1 MKKMLVVLAALCVY
15 GARAEERTVS
25 TAADLVAA
33 LEALNSKT
41 APAEPNVIY
50 LEPGSYDVSAY
61 SMPYWNGDGNT
72 QLPAKHLAL
81 SRVTV
86 SGKTDNPRDTV
97 IYGNGTDGIA
107 HCYYGELKHLT
118 ISNGCDTGSET
129 VDRGG
134 GVYSGTHSN
143 VIVTCCYS
151 KSIGGGVSGG
161 TWYDCTIISN
171 RSASSGGGVYSGILY
186 NCNVISNYAGNHA
199 GGCYYGTTLH
209 NCRVTGN
216 TAAATG
222 GGISGTTNTKAYI
235 DVYGGL
241 IDGNYAGKHGGGA
254 AYACF
259 YGGTVVSNN
268 VAKENG
274 GGVYGVA
281 GNFASNI
288 MICCNAAQEGG
299 GASGIAAVG
308 CEIYAN
314 SAESGGGCGAGAY
327 VDCVISNN
335 AARVGGG
342 GAHDGAYTNCLI
354 ACNMIT
360 GVVTVAKVY
369 GGGLYSGTATRC
381 VISNNVMDT
390 FSETSGSQSYGAG
403 ASNAQVFDSIVI
415 HNLNRSSMANVYG
428 GGLYSG
434 SASNTFIVG
443 NAVYCTNGATRVG
456 GGTATTDLRDCRVIN
471 NYINGENGCGVNG
484 GYIYNCVVS
493 NNCGSSAAGYCVR
506 QVSRL
511 ENCEVV
517 GRVNVYNGPAVN
529 CRFVNF
535 TNGVN
540 WAVGENVIK
549 NGYIA
554 GGTSSSSYLY
564 NYGLWATNCLFANNR
579 YPSSA
584 LFRGGIAG
592 HPSRLVNCTIA
603 DNVYAKTYV
612 TASTEGETEA
622 INCIFA
628 GNKTSKGA
636 DNNLMYDE
644 TANKIHL
651 YNCLIGPGRQTK
663 ADPTHEENTVASAN
677 AGFVGGNGAGRY
689 EPGFASPARGAGVV
703 QDWMADATDVR
714 GDAAFPRLRD
724 GVVDIG
730 CYQGW
735 LDPNVLY
742 VDPNA
747 GDDSLA
753 GLSAASAK
761 RTIDSACES
770 VSDNGF
776 TIVLLPGVH
785 PSPSGDYSRKG
796 SAPAHR
802 VLFKSLDGPEQT
814 VIDGNDERC
823 LTGCMD
829 AFTTIEGC
837 TLRRFACANVNWQ
850 TFWGIEFTNCV
861 FSGDFCRASS
871 DCRRLFLHC
880 VFRDCRGDI
889 NLTYGTDYDD
899 SSGYYG
905 NGTECFYGCVV
916 FDSVFRITSSGNPHR
931 FDGCSYFENCFLQ
944 LGGVT
949 RLSDSVGAPHY
960 NVLGNRQRFVDT
972 TLVVGSATEWTSGG
986 FVNCLLGLGN
996 ADPLPAPANV
1006 NSCIL
1011 TNANAVLAN
1020 LGGDLRPTEPSW
1032 RAYGYNRDQTDTDI
1046 ALRTSLLSA
1055 SDPGLANVSGR
1066 TTYAAYSEW
1075 ATSVKTADGRKRA
1088 GVAAVAAAPN
1098 AWMSFALDSPTLLD
1112 EGISEDDLRIESFET
1127 SQSGDGTALMVLGVK
1142 DAAIG
1147 DDAMLANLTKLFQV
1161 EGASTL
1167 SDEAFST
1174 GNVSVEF
1181 DEPRNGGIAVQ
1192 ATPKTASSSFF
1203 FRLKKN
1209 R

>member
-1 MKKMLVVLAALCVY
+1 
-15 GARAEERTVS
+15 
-25 TAADLVAA
+25 
-33 LEALNSKT
+33 
-41 APAEPNVIY
+41 
-50 LEPGSYDVSAY
+50 
-61 SMPYWNGDGNT
+61 
-72 QLPAKHLAL
+72 
-81 SRVTV
+81 
-86 SGKTDNPRDTV
+86 
-97 IYGNGTDGIA
+97 
-107 HCYYGELKHLT
+107 
-118 ISNGCDTGSET
+118 
-129 VDRGG
+129 
-134 GVYSGTHSN
+134 
-143 VIVTCCYS
+143 
-151 KSIGGGVSGG
+151 
-161 TWYDCTIISN
+161 
-171 RSASSGGGVYSGILY
+171 
-186 NCNVISNYAGNHA
+186 
-199 GGCYYGTTLH
+199 
-209 NCRVTGN
+209 
-216 TAAATG
+216 
-222 GGISGTTNTKAYI
+222 
-235 DVYGGL
+235 
-241 IDGNYAGKHGGGA
+241 
-254 AYACF
+254 
-259 YGGTVVSNN
+259 
-268 VAKENG
+268 
-274 GGVYGVA
+274 
-281 GNFASNI
+281 
-288 MICCNAAQEGG
+288 
-299 GASGIAAVG
+299 
-308 CEIYAN
+308 
-314 SAESGGGCGAGAY
+314 
-327 VDCVISNN
+327 
-335 AARVGGG
+335 
-342 GAHDGAYTNCLI
+342 
-354 ACNMIT
+354 
-360 GVVTVAKVY
+360 
-369 GGGLYSGTATRC
+369 
-381 VISNNVMDT
+381 
-390 FSETSGSQSYGAG
+390 
-403 ASNAQVFDSIVI
+403 
-415 HNLNRSSMANVYG
+415 
-428 GGLYSG
+428 
-434 SASNTFIVG
+434 
-443 NAVYCTNGATRVG
+443 
-456 GGTATTDLRDCRVIN
+456 
-471 NYINGENGCGVNG
+471 VNG
-484 GYIYNCVVS
+484 GSIYNCVVS

-506 QVSRL
+506 QVKWL
-511 ENCEVV
+511 ESCEVV

-540 WAVGENVIK
+540 WAVGENVNT

-554 GGTSSSSYLY
+554 GGGSSSYLF

-579 YPSSA
+579 YPSA
-584 LFRGGIAG
+584 TLFRGGIAG

-603 DNVYAKTYV
+603 DNVYAKTYI

-622 INCIFA
+622 INCIFV

-689 EPGFASPARGAGVV
+689 EPGFSSPARGAGVV

-770 VSDNGF
+770 VSGNGF
-776 TIVLLPGVH
+776 TVVLLPGVH

-850 TFWGIEFTNCV
+850 TFWGLEFTNCV
-861 FSGDFCRASS
+861 FSGDFRRASS

-880 VFRDCRGDI
+880 VFRNCRGDI

-905 NGTECFYGCVV
+905 NGTECFYGCVA
-916 FDSVFRITSSGNPHR
+916 FDSVFRVTSSGNPHR

-960 NVLGNRQRFVDT
+960 NVLGSRQRFVDT

-996 ADPLPAPANV
+996 ADPLPVPANV

-1032 RAYGYNRDQTDTDI
+1032 RAYGYNRDQTETDI

-1055 SDPGLANVSGR
+1055 SDPGLANVSDR

-1147 DDAMLANLTKLFQV
+1147 DDAMLANLKKLFQV

-1181 DEPRNGGIAVQ
+1181 DEPRNGGVAVQ